1 MILNVFYHKMV
12 KLWIYEDF
20 VVVEVWGQVEEE
32 VAAVEDD
39 EIDHRGPVKIGGV
52 LWVVS
57 HTFNLPLVDFF
68 NFIHNFTKPVS
79 SKWLVSKA
87 KRNT

>member
-1 MILNVFYHKMV
+1 MV

-39 EIDHRGPVKIGGV
+39 EVDHRGPVKIGGV

-57 HTFNLPLVDFF
+57 HKIFCILLKTCLAACIDQT
-68 NFIHNFTKPVS
+68 HKT
-79 SKWLVSKA
+79 
-87 KRNT
+87 

>member
-20 VVVEVWGQVEEE
+20 VVVEVLGQVEKE

-39 EIDHRGPVKIGGV
+39 EVDHRGPVKIGGV

-57 HTFNLPLVDFF
+57 HRGQP
-68 NFIHNFTKPVS
+68 S
-79 SKWLVSKA
+79 
-87 KRNT
+87 

>member
-1 MILNVFYHKMV
+1 MV

-39 EIDHRGPVKIGGV
+39 EGYHRGPVKIGGV

-57 HTFNLPLVDFF
+57 HSYVG
-68 NFIHNFTKPVS
+68 
-79 SKWLVSKA
+79 WY
-87 KRNT
+87 